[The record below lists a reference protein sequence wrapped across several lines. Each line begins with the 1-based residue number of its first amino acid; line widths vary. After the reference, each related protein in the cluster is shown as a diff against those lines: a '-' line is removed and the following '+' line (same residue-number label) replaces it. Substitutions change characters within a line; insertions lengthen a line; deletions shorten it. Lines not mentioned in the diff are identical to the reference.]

1 MTLARPETLA
11 VAAIVDAPR
20 NANRMDDVRWEKLKS
35 AIRADGFLQPV
46 LVRELAGGRYEIVD
60 GHHRTR
66 AARELGMSHLPAIV
80 FDGSVGAADAARIA
94 IAMNRLRGE
103 LRLGEVAEIFAELV
117 DDGVDVADLIATG
130 FSADEVDA
138 LIAAAH
144 DTGEEISASM
154 GAVEPKKDDA
164 DEIIKPWMLE
174 IPFGSKRDLDRVK
187 KAIKRAAG
195 RGGELASGLLRLCGE
210 EV

>member
-20 NANRMDDVRWEKLKS
+20 NANRMDDVRWVKLRE
-35 AIRADGFLQPV
+35 AIKADGFLQPV
-46 LVRELAGGRYEIVD
+46 LVRELAGGKYEIVD

-66 AARELGMSHLPAIV
+66 AARELGLSHLPAIV
-80 FDGSVGAADAARIA
+80 FDASVKNAEAARIA

-103 LRLGEVAEIFAELV
+103 LRLGEVAEIFAQLL
-117 DDGVDVADLIATG
+117 DDGMEVEQLIATG

-138 LIAAAH
+138 LISAAN

-154 GAVEPKKDDA
+154 TAVEPRDD
-164 DEIIKPWMLE
+164 DEVIKPWLLE
-174 IPFGSKRDLDRVK
+174 VPFGSKSDLDKVK
-187 KAIKRAAG
+187 RAVKRAAG
-195 RGGELASGLLRLCGE
+195 KGGDLALGLLRLCGE
-210 EV
+210 ET